1 MALLVTQL
9 GLGFAAY
16 LTRVQWGQ
24 DAVQPE
30 LPMVISTV
38 AHVAVG
44 ALVLASAVVL
54 AMQAWRNMGSVQQEC
69 EAVSP
74 ADLRK
79 AVNA

>member
-1 MALLVTQL
+1 
-9 GLGFAAY
+9 
-16 LTRVQWGQ
+16 VQWGQ

>member
-1 MALLVTQL
+1 
-9 GLGFAAY
+9 
-16 LTRVQWGQ
+16 
-24 DAVQPE
+24 
-30 LPMVISTV
+30 MVISTV

-79 AVNA
+79 VVNA

>member
-1 MALLVTQL
+1 
-9 GLGFAAY
+9 
-16 LTRVQWGQ
+16 VQWGQ

-30 LPMVISTV
+30 LSMVISTV

-44 ALVLASAVVL
+44 ALVLASTVVL
-54 AMQAWRNMGSVQQEC
+54 TMQTWRNMGRVQQER

-74 ADLRK
+74 ADFRK